1 MKFLQDDGRRPTTD
15 DRSSMLSRNPARLAL
30 LVLVLL
36 AWGLRLYR
44 LDAQSLWYDEGVTAT
59 LAQRPLVELTAW
71 TAHDI
76 QPPLYYYGVWGWG
89 RLAGWSA
96 WSIRFVSAWWGVL
109 TVPLL
114 AVLAQRLTRL
124 RTAAVVAALLAAMH
138 PLLVYY
144 SQEAR
149 MYTMLVTLGVLVG
162 YQLLRCRANP
172 HWLQWALY
180 LVVATPAVYTH
191 YFAFFLL
198 LALGLAFLI
207 DFLPTQPLTTTLRD
221 RRFHTFLLTHLL
233 ICLIYL
239 AWIGALVRQLTSDA
253 SYWQGQLKVWEALR
267 SVALRFTSGETVLE
281 ATALPRLWLYGLV
294 TLGALAVIV
303 WQTRRRLSLS
313 KAPSTQLDAHWIL
326 LYLLC
331 WFIIPLGCVLTLAA
345 FVPKF
350 NARYAMV
357 ALPGLLLLWSA
368 GIALL
373 VQRATAVTHLLSERL
388 RQGVRVGI
396 ALLSVGLMV
405 LGFANAN
412 WHWFTDAAF
421 TKDQWRELAS
431 YVREHIAP
439 DEAVVLVSGHAWPVW
454 DYYAPD
460 LPAIHLPD
468 LQILDVNAV
477 LDFANTGE
485 TLRKALQ
492 GKRGVWLVN
501 WQDEVIDPNGVTPR
515 QLLLA
520 AQEAP
525 LKNEF
530 WHLRLRHFVNLEPNV
545 IGTTPPIAT
554 RLDANFGDQ
563 LHLQGYTATREGDL
577 LLFWQLGKTPPAQLP
592 DLHINLLTNT
602 ADGFFYTDPPDQ
614 RPADYTFPV
623 NRWQPG
629 QTVMGRLPAA
639 VWAGPGAAPDAYRVQ
654 IGVHD
659 PAGDPMG
666 LDLLDAT
673 GNRLGKFVTAA
684 VQLTQTTTAEEP
696 PGAIDDTEIMANLR
710 LAFTFD
716 PVTAEPGQTVGVTL
730 YWFLEKEFR
739 GTPELTLQW
748 RTATEAPVL
757 VSTTLPLTMTAP
769 MRDWPVEYW
778 LRQVLAVQAPA
789 TLPPGD
795 YLFDVLVKGRDNPAR
810 RPLTIRPSSR
820 QFIPPPLAV
829 AQAYDFGETVDPA
842 TQQVRLLGWQQPIP
856 ETVRASQPITLA
868 LVWQSPAAAT
878 PAADYSVTLQLLGPD
893 GRPVAQIDQPL
904 PGGSTTWAA
913 GQVEAQSLTLTVPA
927 AAGRYP
933 LILALYRIAPDG
945 FPRLVTSTGADF
957 IELGEIMVVP

>member
-1 MKFLQDDGRRPTTD
+1 MKFSQDDDRRRTTD
-15 DRSSMLSRNPARLAL
+15 DRPNMLSRNPVRLAL
-30 LVLVLL
+30 LALILL
-36 AWGLRLYR
+36 AWGVRLYR

-96 WSIRFVSAWWGVL
+96 WSLRFVSAWWGVL

-114 AVLAQRLTRL
+114 AVLAQRLIRL
-124 RTAAVVAALLAAMH
+124 RTAAAVAALLAATH

-149 MYTMLVTLGVLVG
+149 MYTMLVTLGILAG

-172 HWLQWALY
+172 NWRQWALY
-180 LVVATPAVYTH
+180 LAVATPAVYTH

-207 DFLPTQPLTTTLRD
+207 DGLSGQSLAAALRD
-221 RRFHTFLLTHLL
+221 RRLHAFLLTHLL
-233 ICLIYL
+233 LSLIYL
-239 AWIGALVRQLTSDA
+239 AWIGALVGQLTSDA

-281 ATALPRLWLYGLV
+281 ATALTRLWLYGLV
-294 TLGALAVIV
+294 TLGALALIA
-303 WQTRRRLSLS
+303 WQARRLRQ
-313 KAPSTQLDAHWIL
+313 AQASTAQPDARWIL

-331 WFIIPLGCVLTLAA
+331 WFLIPLGCVLTLAA
-345 FVPKF
+345 LIPKF
-350 NARYAMV
+350 NARYVMV
-357 ALPGLLLLWSA
+357 ALPGLILLWSA

-373 VQRATAVTHLLSERL
+373 VRRPIDTTSLLSSRL
-388 RQGVRVGI
+388 RQGGRVAV
-396 ALLSVGLMV
+396 ALLSVALMV

-431 YVREHIAP
+431 YVREHIKP
-439 DEAVVLVSGHAWPVW
+439 NEAVVLVSGHAWPIW

-477 LDFANTGE
+477 LDFENTGE
-485 TLRKALQ
+485 TLRKALH

-501 WQDEVIDPNGVTPR
+501 WQDEVLDPNGVTPR

-530 WHLRLRHFVNLEPNV
+530 WHLRLRHFVNLEPNA
-545 IGTTPPIAT
+545 IGTTPPIAA

-563 LHLQGYTATREGDL
+563 LHLRGYTATREGDL

-614 RPADYTFPV
+614 RPADYTFPI

-629 QTVMGRLPAA
+629 LTVMGRLPAA
-639 VWAGPGAAPDAYRVQ
+639 VWAGPGAAPGAYRVQ

-666 LDLLDAT
+666 LDLLDVT
-673 GNRLGKFVTAA
+673 GNRLGKFVTAS
-684 VQLTQTTTAEEP
+684 VLLTQTTTAEAP

-716 PVTAEPGQTVGVTL
+716 PVTAEPGQMVGVTL

-748 RTATEAPVL
+748 RMATDAPVL

-769 MRDWPVEYW
+769 MQDWPVEYW
-778 LRQVLAVQAPA
+778 LRQVLAVQAPP

-795 YLFDVLVKGRDNPAR
+795 YWLDVLAKGRDNPAR
-810 RPLTIRPSSR
+810 RPVTIRPSSR
-820 QFIPPPLAV
+820 QFTPPPIAV
-829 AQAYDFGETVDPA
+829 AQAYDFGATVEPA

-856 ETVRASQPITLA
+856 ETVRAGQPIPLA
-868 LVWQSPAAAT
+868 LVWQAPAATT
-878 PAADYSVTLQLLGPD
+878 PAADYSATLQLLGPD

-913 GQVEAQSLTLTVPA
+913 SQVETQSLTLPA
-927 AAGRYP
+927 PATTGRYP
-933 LILALYRIAPDG
+933 LILAVYRITPDG

-957 IELGEIMVVP
+957 IELGEITVTP

>member
-1 MKFLQDDGRRPTTD
+1 MKFSQDDRRP
-15 DRSSMLSRNPARLAL
+15 SMLSRPLVRLAL
-30 LVLVLL
+30 LALILL
-36 AWGLRLYR
+36 AWGIRLYR
-44 LDAQSLWYDEGVTAT
+44 LDVQSLWYDEGVTAT
-59 LAQRPLVELTAW
+59 LAQRSLGELTAW

-89 RLAGWSA
+89 QLAGWSA
-96 WSIRFVSAWWGVL
+96 WSVRFVSVWWGVL

-114 AVLAQRLTRL
+114 AVLAQRLTRQC
-124 RTAAVVAALLAAMH
+124 TAAVVAALLAATH

-149 MYTMLVTLGVLVG
+149 MYTMLVTLGILAG

-172 HWLQWALY
+172 GWRQWALY
-180 LVVATPAVYTH
+180 LLVATPAVYTH

-207 DFLPTQPLTTTLRD
+207 DRLSGQSLATALRD
-221 RRFHTFLLTHLL
+221 RRLHAFLLTHLL
-233 ICLIYL
+233 LSLIYL
-239 AWIGALVRQLTSDA
+239 AWIGALVGQLTSDA

-281 ATALPRLWLYGLV
+281 ATALSRLLIYGLL
-294 TLGALAVIV
+294 TLGALVVIA
-303 WQTRRRLSLS
+303 WQARRRLSLS
-313 KAPSTQLDAHWIL
+313 KAPYAQADARWLL

-350 NARYAMV
+350 NARYVLV

-368 GIALL
+368 GAAFL
-373 VQRATAVTHLLSERL
+373 VQRTTDVTRSLSSQL
-388 RQGVRVGI
+388 RQGLRVGV

-405 LGFANAN
+405 WGFANAN

-431 YVREHIAP
+431 YVREQIAP
-439 DEAVVLVSGHAWPVW
+439 DEAVILVSGHAWPIW

-477 LDFANTGE
+477 LDFANTGA
-485 TLRKALQ
+485 TLRNALQ

-501 WQDEVIDPNGVTPR
+501 WQDEVVDPNGVTPR

-530 WHLRLRHFVNLEPNV
+530 WHLRLRHFVNLEPNA
-545 IGTTPPIAT
+545 IGTTPPIAAQ
-554 RLDANFGDQ
+554 LDANFGDQ
-563 LHLQGYTATREGDL
+563 LHLRGYTATREGDL

-592 DLHINLLTNT
+592 DLHINLLTKT

-614 RPADYTFPV
+614 RPADYTFPI

-639 VWAGPGAAPDAYRVQ
+639 VWAGPGAAPGAYRVQ

-666 LDLLDAT
+666 LDLLDPK
-673 GNRLGKFVTAA
+673 GSRLGKFVTAS

-730 YWFLEKEFR
+730 YWYLEKEFR

-748 RTATEAPVL
+748 RTAKEAPAL
-757 VSTTLPLTMTAP
+757 VSTTLPLTTTAP
-769 MRDWPVEYW
+769 MGTWPVEYW

-795 YLFDVLVKGRDNPAR
+795 YLFDVLAKGRDNPAR
-810 RPLTIRPSSR
+810 RPITIRPSSR
-820 QFIPPPLAV
+820 QFTPPPLAV
-829 AQAYDFGETVDPA
+829 AQAYDFGATAAPA

-868 LVWQSPAAAT
+868 LVWQAAAAAT

-893 GRPVAQIDQPL
+893 GRPVAQIDQSL

-913 GQVEAQSLTLTVPA
+913 GQVETQPLTLTVPA
-927 AAGRYP
+927 TAGRYP

-957 IELGEIMVVP
+957 IELGEITVTP